1 MNIGHLVRFLFLDHT
16 YRKYKRSKVHL
27 ILPSSSSPPLNSQ
40 NDTQVGNNYNSL
52 LFLYV
57 YNRKSLDEERQ
68 KQTDRER
75 ERGRERG
82 KGENMAHVATILHY
96 PLLIDWQ

>member
-75 ERGRERG
+75 ERGRERKRRKHG
-82 KGENMAHVATILHY
+82 TRCYHFTLSI
-96 PLLIDWQ
+96 ID